1 MINLNAR
8 RLRRGYT
15 LGELL
20 VTMTLL
26 GIVGTIVTRLMLGQ
40 QRFYHRQA
48 EQSSV
53 RRELR
58 TTMTLLPSDLRAI
71 SSSGGD
77 LTDFSSSSV
86 TFRNMLGAS
95 AICDKPDNTTM
106 DLPPLD
112 MARNVLTSWYTQP
125 QVGDS
130 VFAFNEGMLRGAED
144 DSWTGLRIT
153 SIAPSAALCPGSVLI
168 DALLDAGKPRWR
180 VTVTPAIPD
189 SVKIGAGVRF
199 ERSTKYE
206 LTAAASNKY
215 YLTRSEY
222 LGGAWGAAT
231 PVSGPFEAPN
241 GMGGGIQ
248 FRYFD
253 STGVAVN
260 DVANSRRVARIDL
273 LLKASGVSTS
283 GNIGGGT
290 AVRDSLAL
298 RVALR
303 NRQ

>member
-1 MINLNAR
+1 MTNTTLR

-26 GIVGTIVTRLMLGQ
+26 GLVGTIVTRLMLGQ

-48 EQSSV
+48 EQSNV

-77 LTDFSSSSV
+77 LTDFSSSSI

-95 AICDKPDNTTM
+95 AICAKPDDFTM
-106 DLPPLD
+106 DIPPIN
-112 MARNVLTSWYTQP
+112 MARNVITSWYTQP

-130 VFAFNEGMLRGAED
+130 IFAFNEGMLRGAED

-153 SIAPSAALCPGSVLI
+153 SITPNAGLCAGSVLM
-168 DALLDAGKPRWR
+168 DPVLDVGKSRWR
-180 VTVTPAIPD
+180 ITVTPAMPD
-189 SVKIGAGVRF
+189 SVKVGAGIRF

-206 LTAAASNKY
+206 LTAAASSKY
-215 YLTRSEY
+215 YLSRSEY
-222 LGGAWGAAT
+222 LGGAWSAPT
-231 PVSGPFEAPN
+231 PVSGPFDAPGAN
-241 GMGGGIQ
+241 GGIQ

-260 DVANSRRVARIDL
+260 AVANSRKVARIDL
-273 LLKASGVSTS
+273 LLKASGAPTS

-290 AVRDSLAL
+290 TVKDSLAL